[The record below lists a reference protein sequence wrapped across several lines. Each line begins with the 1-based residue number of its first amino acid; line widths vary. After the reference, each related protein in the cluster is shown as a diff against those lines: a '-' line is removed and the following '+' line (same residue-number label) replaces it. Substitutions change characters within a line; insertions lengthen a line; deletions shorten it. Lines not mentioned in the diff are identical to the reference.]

1 MACGLEN
8 RRPPFTRAKL
18 KELVYGTD
26 RPSLEREMECA
37 VTEARRIIK
46 RIEMVETAF
55 PAGFGL
61 MAQQI
66 RSWAAPRAT
75 PSTAKTEGRS
85 S

>member
-1 MACGLEN
+1 
-8 RRPPFTRAKL
+8 
-18 KELVYGTD
+18 
-26 RPSLEREMECA
+26 MECA